1 MPLPQLCV
9 WPQRDIP
16 KKNKDNLKNIS
27 RKFHNQLYDPSSDD
41 RYLEYLKHRA
51 LCNYKRDGSGKYF
64 HYLPYL
70 YLIYHLD
77 SENRYTRLDSSQIA
91 FVLHQ
96 ELEYRGSSR
105 GSLVIRSPL
114 PHPKRIGKS
123 QKEGRALTG
132 TWEGDLQSACD

>member
-27 RKFHNQLYDPSSDD
+27 RKFHNQLFDPSSDD

-114 PHPKRIGKS
+114 PLPLCMG
-123 QKEGRALTG
+123 
-132 TWEGDLQSACD
+132 